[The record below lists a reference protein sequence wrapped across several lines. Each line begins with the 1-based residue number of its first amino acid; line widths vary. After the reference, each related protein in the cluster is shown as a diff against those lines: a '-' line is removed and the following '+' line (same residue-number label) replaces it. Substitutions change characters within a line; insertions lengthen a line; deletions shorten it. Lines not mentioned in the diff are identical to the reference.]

1 MVPMS
6 SESEKGPALLCW
18 DGSASSRRAIE
29 QAGQVLGPGYHAV
42 LFFAY
47 VPTES
52 ARGILGGLSGPDAPI
67 MGVSDAEIL
76 VEQGIAAARDAGFE
90 ASGHA
95 VVAERKTAEVIVA
108 TAEEVGAPVIV
119 MGQRGRSAI
128 GTVLLGSVARDVINN
143 SAHRPVMV
151 VAPSAPGPGSAA
163 PARPGG

>member
-1 MVPMS
+1 MS
-6 SESEKGPALLCW
+6 TESGRGSALLCW
-18 DGSASSRRAIE
+18 DGSDSSRRAIE
-29 QAGQVLGPGYHAV
+29 QAAEVLGPGYRAT

-52 ARGILGGLSGPDAPI
+52 ARGILAGLSGPDAPI
-67 MGVSDAEIL
+67 MGVTDAEIL
-76 VEQGIAAARDAGFE
+76 VEQGIAAAREAGFDV
-90 ASGHA
+90 SGHP
-95 VVAERKTAEVIVA
+95 VVAERKTAEIIVA
-108 TAEEVGAPVIV
+108 TAQEVDAAVIV

-128 GTVLLGSVARDVINN
+128 GSVLLGSVARDVINN